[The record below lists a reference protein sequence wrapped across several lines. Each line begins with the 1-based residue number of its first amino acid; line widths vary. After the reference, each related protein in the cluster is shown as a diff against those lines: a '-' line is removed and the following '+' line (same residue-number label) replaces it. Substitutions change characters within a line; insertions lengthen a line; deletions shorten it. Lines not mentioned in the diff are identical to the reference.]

1 LEVEVNS
8 LDQFLF
14 ALHPDLPEHA
24 ARHLA
29 EHILHQIEPGAV
41 VVLQEAAK
49 ELHRLVVNSGLEDHP
64 EAGELEDAISRFIC
78 INECDPLDDV

>member
-1 LEVEVNS
+1 
-8 LDQFLF
+8 
-14 ALHPDLPEHA
+14 
-24 ARHLA
+24 
-29 EHILHQIEPGAV
+29 V

-49 ELHRLVVNSGLEDHP
+49 ELHRLVVNSWLEDHP